1 PIDLFDRHLYQK
13 GALVRHMLRYLLGNK
28 GYYRA
33 MRTFLTDFAYQPV
46 DTHDLIKSIE
56 KATGRNLREFFD
68 QWVFGLGFPEYKL
81 TFIWDEESRVATVK
95 VSQTQKTEDGTPVFS
110 MPIVLSF
117 TSLLGKRKNF
127 TVQVSEKEQSFTFGL
142 DFKPWIFLFDP
153 QNCVLKKLDLSG
165 VPKAMLVHQLAND
178 PDVMGRVYA
187 AHALA
192 AMGGL

>member
-1 PIDLFDRHLYQK
+1 GGRERDYYVKVLADQYFAEDKRYRRPIVTNLYKEPIDLFDRHLYQN
-13 GALVRHMLRYLLGNK
+13 GPLVRHMLRYLLGNK

-110 MPIVLSF
+110 IPIVLRF
-117 TSLLGKRKNF
+117 TSLLGSRR
-127 TVQVSEKEQSFTFGL
+127 SIE
-142 DFKPWIFLFDP
+142 
-153 QNCVLKKLDLSG
+153 
-165 VPKAMLVHQLAND
+165 
-178 PDVMGRVYA
+178 
-187 AHALA
+187 
-192 AMGGL
+192 